1 MYIKLILHVY
11 CTAIGTHCE
20 ESQTYSSSKFPF
32 SFVFVVLMRKSVCVG
47 FVHIIMFIV
56 DISHDTCTIA
66 PHTKGSVGMLLFLI
80 KKHEAFM
87 NKL

>member
-32 SFVFVVLMRKSVCVG
+32 SFVFVVSMRKSVCVG